1 MRMLIVDDSKAMRGF
16 LRHLAQTLSLDT
28 REAVDGQDA
37 LDTLAETNNFDL
49 ALVDWD
55 MPVMNGLELVK
66 NVRTNPSYNELK
78 IMMVTSQTGM
88 DHVMEALQSGANDYL
103 MKPVDQGMLEE
114 KLRLLGF
121 EN

>member
-1 MRMLIVDDSKAMRGF
+1 MRMLIVDDSKAMRGY
-16 LRHLAQTLSLDT
+16 LRHLAQTLSYDT
-28 REAVDGQDA
+28 QEAVDGQDA
-37 LDTLAETNNFDL
+37 LKTIENSSTFDL

-66 NVRTNPSYNELK
+66 NLRSNPNHSSMK

-88 DHVMEALQSGANDYL
+88 DHVTQALQSGADDYL

-114 KLRLLGF
+114 KLRMLGL

>member
-1 MRMLIVDDSKAMRGF
+1 MRMLIVDDSKAMRGY
-16 LRHLAQTLSLDT
+16 LRHLAQTLSYDT
-28 REAVDGQDA
+28 QEAVDGQDA
-37 LDTLAETNNFDL
+37 LKTIENSSTLDL

-66 NVRTNPSYNELK
+66 NLRSNPNHSSMK

-88 DHVMEALQSGANDYL
+88 DHVTQALQSGADDYL

-114 KLRLLGF
+114 KLRMLGL

>member
-1 MRMLIVDDSKAMRGF
+1 MLIVDDSKAMRGF